1 MRPLQAL
8 RTTALAAATLAC
20 GSAFAS
26 NIEVDAECKID
37 SGYHLT
43 LNERSL
49 ILTRETGA
57 PKAIVLRQGRMFV
70 DDRWVT
76 LGADDTRRL
85 AEFER
90 GTRAAMGEAQQI
102 GREAAYIA
110 FTALGEVAAA
120 LGNQPERTRA
130 QVEQARRELDARL
143 SQVVTPT
150 RFSGKA
156 LGDGIGDALG
166 EALPAVLGDLVGGA
180 VSAAFS
186 GDLERFK
193 RLEQLDA
200 KVEAAVQP
208 RARALERSADGLCRR
223 MRELDASGVDL
234 ILASSV
240 AASEGIGLAIQ
251 DRLRRAAAG
260 RVVKVEV

>member
-8 RTTALAAATLAC
+8 RLTALAAATLAC
-20 GSAFAS
+20 GSAFAA
-26 NIEVDAECKID
+26 NIKVDSECNID
-37 SGYHLT
+37 SDYHLT

-49 ILTRETGA
+49 ILTRESGA
-57 PKAIVLRQGRMFV
+57 PKAIVMRQGRMFV

-76 LGADDTRRL
+76 LSADDSRRL

-90 GTRAAMGEAQQI
+90 GTRAAMVEAQHI

-110 FTALGEVAAA
+110 FTALGEVAAT
-120 LGNQPERTRA
+120 LGDHPERTRG
-130 QVEQARRELDARL
+130 QIEKARRELDARL
-143 SQVVTPT
+143 SQAITPT

-166 EALPAVLGDLVGGA
+166 DALPAVLGDVVGGA

-200 KVEAAVQP
+200 KIEAAVQP
-208 RARALERSADGLCRR
+208 RAKALERSADGLCRR
-223 MRELDASGVDL
+223 MGELDKLEDALSYRY
-234 ILASSV
+234 
-240 AASEGIGLAIQ
+240 EGGALGL
-251 DRLRRAAAG
+251 LR
-260 RVVKVEV
+260 VEHTPKQP

>member
-8 RTTALAAATLAC
+8 RLTALAAATLAC
-20 GSAFAS
+20 GSVFAS
-26 NIEVDAECKID
+26 DIQVDAECKID

-49 ILTRETGA
+49 ILTRQDGA

-76 LGADDTRRL
+76 LSAEDSRRL

-90 GTRAAMGEAQQI
+90 GTRAAMVEAQQI
-102 GREAAYIA
+102 GREAAHIA

-130 QVEQARRELDARL
+130 QVEKARRELDARL
-143 SQVVTPT
+143 SQVITPT

-156 LGDGIGDALG
+156 LGDGIGEAIG
-166 EALPAVLGDLVGGA
+166 EALPAVLGDVVGGA

-186 GDLERFK
+186 GDVERFK

-200 KVEAAVQP
+200 KIEAAVRP
-208 RARALERSADGLCRR
+208 RAKALERSADGLCRR
-223 MRELDASGVDL
+223 MGELDKIDDSLGYRY
-234 ILASSV
+234 
-240 AASEGIGLAIQ
+240 EGGPLN
-251 DRLRRAAAG
+251 LM
-260 RVVKVEV
+260 RVEYQPKQP